1 MRSSYIEGA
10 MSSATSSLTP
20 EDEVETLMQQVAD
33 THSLDFKSRAADA
46 SKAPVQQAEAAGS
59 GEAPGGTDG
68 HRRATA
74 GNDGQWLRSLEPSTP
89 KSDIPN
95 G

>member
-1 MRSSYIEGA
+1 MDVRSSYIEGA

-46 SKAPVQQAEAAGS
+46 SKAPVQQAQAAGS
-59 GEAPGGTDG
+59 SEAEE
-68 HRRATA
+68 
-74 GNDGQWLRSLEPSTP
+74 SLEQRLAALR
-89 KSDIPN
+89 

>member
-10 MSSATSSLTP
+10 MNSATASMTP

-33 THSLDFKSRAADA
+33 AHSLDFKSRAADA
-46 SKAPVQQAEAAGS
+46 SKAPVQQAQAAGS
-59 GEAPGGTDG
+59 SEAEE
-68 HRRATA
+68 
-74 GNDGQWLRSLEPSTP
+74 SLEQRLAALR
-89 KSDIPN
+89 